1 MNDSLKYNLFG
12 ILTVA
17 VLVSM
22 YAFEN
27 IYIKVFSGLVIL
39 IGLIISAI
47 MIHRSAEMTDK
58 QKRIV
63 WIFIIPVISLITYLY
78 FQIKTI
84 F

>member
-1 MNDSLKYNLFG
+1 MSDSLKYNLVG

-47 MIHRSAEMTDK
+47 MIHRSIEITDK

-63 WIFIIPVISLITYLY
+63 WIFIIPFISLITYLY

-84 F
+84 L